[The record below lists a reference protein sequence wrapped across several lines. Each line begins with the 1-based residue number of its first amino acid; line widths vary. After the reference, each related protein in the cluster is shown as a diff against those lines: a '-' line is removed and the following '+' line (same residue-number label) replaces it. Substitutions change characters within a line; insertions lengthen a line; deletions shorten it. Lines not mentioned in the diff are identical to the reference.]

1 MMVKDLLAVV
11 TFKNGLLRDAMETSG
26 LSCKEVAALAG
37 INRNYLYAL
46 GGLRINPYKKGS
58 LTPIKAAAAIA
69 EVLDKDVGE
78 IFPPSL
84 YVVDIPRR
92 IEKRYDSLAV
102 ISLLEAKQKKLLKFS
117 THEGEDFIQQ
127 NDVRRVLDEAMGT
140 LIPRHEKILK
150 MRFGLD
156 GDGAHTLG
164 EVADAFAVTPERI
177 RQIEGRALRQL
188 RHPDRS
194 VAIKE
199 AM

>member
-1 MMVKDLLAVV
+1 MVQDLLAVV

-92 IEKRYDSLAV
+92 IEKRYDSLEV
-102 ISLLEAKQKKLLKFS
+102 ISLLEAKQTKLLKFS

-156 GDGAHTLG
+156 GEGIHTLG
-164 EVADAFAVTPERI
+164 EVADAFGVTKERI
-177 RQIEGRALRQL
+177 RQVEAHALRQL

>member
-84 YVVDIPRR
+84 YAVDIPRR
-92 IEKRYDSLAV
+92 IEKRYDSLEV
-102 ISLLEAKQKKLLKFS
+102 VSLLEAKQQKLLKS
-117 THEGEDFIQQ
+117 SINAGEKAIYQADI
-127 NDVRRVLDEAMGT
+127 RRILDEALGT

-150 MRFGLD
+150 MR
-156 GDGAHTLG
+156 
-164 EVADAFAVTPERI
+164 
-177 RQIEGRALRQL
+177 
-188 RHPDRS
+188 
-194 VAIKE
+194 
-199 AM
+199 

>member
-1 MMVKDLLAVV
+1 MNKDLLAVV
-11 TFKNGLLRDAMETSG
+11 TFKNGLLRDAMKASG
-26 LSCKEVAALAG
+26 LSCKAVAALAG
-37 INRNYLYAL
+37 VNRNYLYAL

-69 EVLDKDVGE
+69 AALDKDMEE

-92 IEKRYDSLAV
+92 IEKRYDSLEV
-102 ISLLEAKQKKLLKFS
+102 VSLLEAKQQKLLKFS

-156 GDGAHTLG
+156 GKGIHTLG
-164 EVADAFAVTPERI
+164 AVADAFGVTKERI
-177 RQIEGRALRQL
+177 RQVEAHALRKL